1 MDQIRHDALAGQV
14 AVVVG
19 ATRGIG
25 RETAR
30 ALAAHGASVVV
41 VGRSSNA
48 SPNPVMAGTVD
59 GVTDELLR
67 SGATVE
73 GVVADGSTEDGVA
86 AVRSRTLDRFGRC
99 DILILNAA
107 YSTDFGPAATTPVS
121 RWNTAWK
128 VNVLGPL
135 HACQAFVPGM
145 VERGG
150 GHVVAVSSGAS
161 THHVPGQLPYGATK
175 AALERMTM
183 GFAGDYGSEGVFFDV
198 LRIDEAVPT
207 ETYLMV
213 SGRIGI
219 TERERP
225 LATPADVGNAI
236 AWLVSRQ
243 GQPDGRILGMG
254 DLRALGAMPPPSV
267 VIGSGT
273 TA

>member
-1 MDQIRHDALAGQV
+1 MDQSADTLADRV

-30 ALAAHGASVVV
+30 ALARRGASVVV
-41 VGRSSNA
+41 VGRSTNA
-48 SPNPVMAGTVD
+48 SPNPVMTGTVD
-59 GVTDELLR
+59 EVVAELR
-67 SGATVE
+67 ASGATVE
-73 GVVADGSTEDGVA
+73 GVAADGSSEEGIATIRA
-86 AVRSRTLDRFGRC
+86 RTLDRFGPC

-135 HACQAFVPGM
+135 QACQAFVPDM
-145 VERGG
+145 VERGR
-150 GHVVAVSSGAS
+150 GHVIAVSSGAS
-161 THHVPGQLPYGATK
+161 SHYVPGQLPYGATK

-183 GFAGDYGSEGVFFDV
+183 GFAGDYGRAGVFFDV

-225 LATPADVGNAI
+225 LAAPADVGNAL
-236 AWLVSRQ
+236 AWLVSRP
-243 GQPDGRILGMG
+243 GDPDGRIFGMN

-267 VIGSGT
+267 VIGAASND
-273 TA
+273 